1 MVLCIIMARSFNHI
15 HTFHNLNEF
24 INEIWSLLDVI
35 IDYGSSSIPN
45 VLWIIRSLIYIM
57 SQAFFNFGIFLLLYC
72 NVPKTT
78 MIKRFSLSACLAL
91 KGISH
96 DIWYD
101 YGIGY
106 YQTQTWI
113 LCKHKNYSTIGLS
126 LNTSSLRIIKDYRC
140 SIKAYSNT
148 CNQLIGAQIHSK
160 L

>member
-1 MVLCIIMARSFNHI
+1 MTRSFNHI
-15 HTFHNLNEF
+15 SLKYHNLNEF

-57 SQAFFNFGIFLLLYC
+57 TQAFFDFGIFLLLYC

-101 YGIGY
+101 YGISY

-113 LCKHKNYSTIGLS
+113 LCKHKNYSTYHWV
-126 LNTSSLRIIKDYRC
+126 IIIRNIKEYRC

-148 CNQLIGAQIHSK
+148 GNQLIGAQIHSD

>member
-1 MVLCIIMARSFNHI
+1 M
-15 HTFHNLNEF
+15 NEF

-57 SQAFFNFGIFLLLYC
+57 SQAFFDFGIFLLLYC

-78 MIKRFSLSACLAL
+78 MIKRFSYRPVWLWREFPMTFDMIMVSATTKLKHESYVNIRINLSM
-91 KGISH
+91 GS
-96 DIWYD
+96 
-101 YGIGY
+101 
-106 YQTQTWI
+106 
-113 LCKHKNYSTIGLS
+113 S
-126 LNTSSLRIIKDYRC
+126 LNTSSLGIIKDFRC

-148 CNQLIGAQIHSK
+148 GNQLIGAQIHSD

>member
-1 MVLCIIMARSFNHI
+1 MNLSMRSDLYL
-15 HTFHNLNEF
+15 T
-24 INEIWSLLDVI
+24 SLLI
-35 IDYGSSSIPN
+35 TAILLFLMCYGSLE
-45 VLWIIRSLIYIM
+45 VLSTSWVRHFLTLE
-57 SQAFFNFGIFLLLYC
+57 FFSYYT
-72 NVPKTT
+72 VTYQMWTT

-126 LNTSSLRIIKDYRC
+126 LNTSSLGIIKDYRC

-148 CNQLIGAQIHSK
+148 GNQLIGAQIHSD